1 MDERISSLKDT
12 VLELIINIIN
22 RIDDISNE
30 YSATGNMDNERL
42 INIFDDMQAL
52 AEGIDIIKKAY
63 PDLDLLEFQEKAEM
77 MRNALE
83 VQDMML
89 LFDILRF
96 ELKDLFLYWEQNLS
110 KLN

>member
-30 YSATGNMDNERL
+30 YSATGNTDNERL
-42 INIFDDMQAL
+42 INLFDDMHAL
-52 AEGIDIIKKAY
+52 ADGIDIIKIAY